1 MKLVIIFHGYCS
13 CVCVQVMQKVAD
25 QHPWFG
31 IEQEYTLLDLDGY
44 PFGWPKGGFPGAQG
58 PYYCSVGTN
67 RVFGRQVCVCVCVCV
82 RVWVWVW
89 VGGDGE
95 GLMSGCS

>member
-1 MKLVIIFHGYCS
+1 
-13 CVCVQVMQKVAD
+13 MQKIAD

-44 PFGWPKGGFPGAQG
+44 PFGWPKGGFPGPQG

-67 RVFGRQVCVCVCVCV
+67 RVFGRQVCEGVCVCVWVGVDVQQMMLLLV
-82 RVWVWVW
+82 RVTI
-89 VGGDGE
+89 
-95 GLMSGCS
+95 